1 LILRVIVTGGGTG
14 GHIYPA
20 MAIAKGLQERFP
32 DCEILYIGTKE
43 GMEARLVPENGLD
56 FRGIAGR
63 GLPRKLS
70 VEVLQAAGT
79 NLKALWETKKILK
92 DFKPDLVVGTGGY
105 VSGPVVLT
113 AALFGI
119 PTLLHEQNA
128 LPGKT
133 NKALAKVVK
142 KVMVTFPESAKFFSS
157 PGKIEVVGL
166 PVRPEIGKL
175 ERKQSAKEL
184 GLDPRKKTLLI
195 TGGSRGALSINQAV
209 IFLLSKLETYPDI
222 QLIWATGS
230 ATYQT
235 IIDELDLK
243 GINWRLDRWRIV
255 EYLAKM
261 PEALAVA
268 DLCLCRA
275 GATTLAE
282 LSAAGK
288 AGILIP
294 YPYAAENHQEYNARV
309 FEEKGAAE
317 VIIDRELTGEL
328 LWETVTKIIFNNFK
342 LEEMGKRSAE
352 VFKPGALDRI
362 INLCRQTAWR

>member
-1 LILRVIVTGGGTG
+1 MRVIVSGGGTG

-32 DCEILYIGTKE
+32 DCQVLYVGTKE
-43 GMEARLVPENGLD
+43 GMEAKLVPENGLD
-56 FRGIAGR
+56 FQGISGR

-70 VEVLQAAGT
+70 IEIMKAAGT

-92 DFKPDLVVGTGGY
+92 EFKPDLVVGTGGY

-113 AALFGI
+113 AALFGF

-128 LPGKT
+128 FPGKT
-133 NKALAKVVK
+133 NKMLARVVK
-142 KVMVTFPESAKFFSS
+142 KVMVTFPESAKYFSS
-157 PGKIEVVGL
+157 EQKIEVVGL

-175 ERKQSAKEL
+175 DRKESAKVLEL
-184 GLDPRKKTLLI
+184 ETGKTTLLI
-195 TGGSRGALSINQAV
+195 TGGSRGALSINKAV
-209 IFLLSKLETYPDI
+209 IYLLTKLKEYPDI

-230 ATYQT
+230 ATYKA
-235 IIDELDLK
+235 IIEELESQ
-243 GINWRLDRWRIV
+243 GITWRQKNWKIV
-255 EYLAKM
+255 EYLTNM
-261 PEALAVA
+261 PEALALA

-288 AGILIP
+288 AGILVP

-309 FEEKGAAE
+309 FEEKGAAQ
-317 VIIDRELTGEL
+317 VILDRELTGPL
-328 LWETVTKIIFNNFK
+328 LWQKVEKLIFNRFK
-342 LEEMGKRSAE
+342 LEEMGRRSAE

-362 INLCRQTAWR
+362 LNICQQTAWR